1 MCVCCLTTE
10 LLLRNFLH
18 PILQGQSTSHGTA
31 RGEVPGVRV
40 ERGREGRKMR
50 GRERD
55 GKRRREKKEGRRKS
69 TRGKEINEKVTG

>member
-31 RGEVPGVRV
+31 RGEGSWVRV

-50 GRERD
+50 GRERG
-55 GKRRREKKEGRRKS
+55 GKGEEGSKKREGEEYERK
-69 TRGKEINEKVTG
+69 GDK